1 MNYWEQQF
9 SKPYFDTSTEREL
22 TATAGQTALLPC
34 KVRNLGDRAV
44 SWIRKT
50 DLHILTVG
58 ILTYTNDQRFQTLHS
73 DGTDEW
79 TLRITSTQIHDS
91 GTYECQVSTEPK
103 ISLGFKLNVVI
114 SKAQIV
120 GNSEIF
126 VKSGSD
132 INLTCVVVQSP
143 EPPSFIYWYKNDNVI
158 NYSSRGGIN
167 VLTEKQTKTSRLLI
181 SRAQPPDSG
190 NYTCSP
196 STSESASV
204 LVHVLNGEHPA
215 AMQHGNSSTSGVSK
229 LLPIMLILI
238 CQATKSFL
246 LQDAI
251 IRYRRSR

>member
-1 MNYWEQQF
+1 MF
-9 SKPYFDTSTEREL
+9 
-22 TATAGQTALLPC
+22 
-34 KVRNLGDRAV
+34 AV
-44 SWIRKT
+44 
-50 DLHILTVG
+50 
-58 ILTYTNDQRFQTLHS
+58 
-73 DGTDEW
+73 
-79 TLRITSTQIHDS
+79 
-91 GTYECQVSTEPK
+91 
-103 ISLGFKLNVVI
+103 
-114 SKAQIV
+114 SKAQII

-204 LVHVLNGEHPA
+204 LVHVLNGNLERLVCDEISKGTCAYEGVFVFFVGEHPA

-229 LLPIMLILI
+229 LLPVVLIFI
-238 CQATKSFL
+238 CQVTKSFL
-246 LQDAI
+246 LQDTI
-251 IRYRRSR
+251 LRCRKNR